1 MKKGCSPP
9 APPPQVGQEEG
20 LVLVFLK
27 KVSRVDA
34 VTLHL
39 AVKGWAM
46 NAKQLCGFLLVFRSL
61 FSSFSGSTLV
71 KLLKMEL
78 LPFLKG
84 EEFKKTIT

>member
-1 MKKGCSPP
+1 
-9 APPPQVGQEEG
+9 
-20 LVLVFLK
+20 
-27 KVSRVDA
+27 
-34 VTLHL
+34 
-39 AVKGWAM
+39 M